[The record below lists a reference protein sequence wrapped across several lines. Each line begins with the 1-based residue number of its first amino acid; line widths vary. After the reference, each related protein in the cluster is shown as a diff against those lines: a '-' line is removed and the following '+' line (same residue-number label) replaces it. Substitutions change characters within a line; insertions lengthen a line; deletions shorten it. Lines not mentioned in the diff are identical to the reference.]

1 MRVRVSPWAPILDVL
16 GVAVAKWLRPRVV
29 IPLSWVRFP
38 PVTPNTFIA
47 AVAPMVE
54 QRIENP
60 CVTGSS
66 PVCGTKYRSYSI
78 TANTLA
84 WYASDR
90 SSILRL
96 STKYASV
103 TQWT

>member
-1 MRVRVSPWAPILDVL
+1 MRGFESHH
-16 GVAVAKWLRPRVV
+16 
-29 IPLSWVRFP
+29 
-38 PVTPNTFIA
+38 TPQFIA

-78 TANTLA
+78 TAITLA